1 METSHAIIGAFS
13 EEHAERL
20 TGVSRNQL
28 RKWDR
33 IGLLRPAYA
42 ADERSLPYGRVYSF
56 RDLVSL
62 RVLNQLRNEMK
73 VPQTHLIEVHK
84 DLSRLSDEPWAS
96 SRLQVVGRR
105 VVLVEP
111 GSRRKRMAAGS
122 QMVLDIPL
130 REVIGNLRDAIARLN
145 ERTLDQQGKVVR
157 EKFVAQNQP
166 IIAGTRIPVAAIRSF
181 AKAGYDVSAII
192 REYPSLTPADV
203 KAAIEYEGES
213 AAA

>member
-1 METSHAIIGAFS
+1 MDTSHTVIGAFS

-20 TGVSRNQL
+20 TGVSRSQL

-33 IGLLRPAYA
+33 IGLLRPAYG
-42 ADERSLPYGRVYSF
+42 ADERGLPYGRVYSF

-62 RVLNQLRNEMK
+62 RALNQLRNEMR
-73 VPQTHLIEVHK
+73 VPQSHLIEVHK

-96 SRLQVVGRR
+96 SRLQVVGKR
-105 VVLVEP
+105 VVVVEP

-122 QMVLDIPL
+122 QMVLDLPL
-130 REVIGNLRDAIARLN
+130 REVIANLRDAIAQLN
-145 ERTLDQQGKVVR
+145 RRSFEQQGKVVR

-166 IIAGTRIPVAAIRSF
+166 IIAGTRIPVASIKSF
-181 AKAGYDVSAII
+181 AKAGYGVGAII

-203 KAAIEYEGES
+203 QAAIEYEGES